1 MEIEAA
7 QKYVDELVAR
17 SKAAQKKIRNYNQ
30 KQVDRLV
37 RICGKTIYDHAEEL
51 AAEAVEEGGLG
62 NAADKIGKMK
72 NSTSVAYQ
80 FLKDKKTVGII
91 GYDEELHIADVAK
104 PIGVIGCLIPSTNPT
119 STVGGNGMYALK
131 CRDSIIFSVHPRT
144 KNVSVKAVNLVREA
158 LKAAGEP
165 EDLFIVIEE
174 PSMESTNALMQKA
187 DVVVATGGPA
197 MVKAAY
203 SSGRP
208 SYGVGQ
214 GNVQVIIDE
223 DCQEDYEYIAKETV
237 NSRCRDNG
245 LPCTGEQFIAFPL
258 KDEEEVLAAFDK
270 AGAYVVRD
278 EETAAK
284 IRNGLFQL
292 TPKGKYAFNICN
304 VGQDVYKIA
313 KNIGIEIPEGKKSIL
328 VKVKSVGKEELLC
341 KEKLCPVEACMGYN
355 TFDEGM
361 EYITKNLEMEGMG
374 HSAVIYSHNEEHI
387 ERAGIELP
395 VSRLIVNACGSTAGG
410 NTLAN
415 GLAPTMS
422 LGCGSW
428 GNNSISENLSYKHL
442 MNVTKIA
449 YKIEDAVIPS
459 NEEIWAE

>member
-1 MEIEAA
+1 MEIEEARGI
-7 QKYVDELVAR
+7 VEGLVAR
-17 SKAAQKKIRNYNQ
+17 SRAAQEQIADYSQEK
-30 KQVDRLV
+30 VDRLV
-37 RICGKTIYDHAEEL
+37 RICGKVIYDHAEEL
-51 AAEAVEEGGLG
+51 AKEAVEEGRLG
-62 NAADKIGKMK
+62 NYPDKVGKMK
-72 NSTSVAYQ
+72 NSTTIAYQ

-91 GYDEELHIADVAK
+91 NYDEELCVADVAK

-119 STVGGNGMYALK
+119 STVAGNGMYALK
-131 CRDSIIFSVHPRT
+131 CRDSIVFSVHPRT

-174 PSMESTNALMQKA
+174 PSMESTNMLMQKA

-197 MVKAAY
+197 MVKSAY
-203 SSGRP
+203 SSGKP

-223 DCQEDYEYIAKETV
+223 DCADKYDYIAEQTIS
-237 NSRCRDNG
+237 SRCRDNG
-245 LPCTGEQFIAFPL
+245 LPCTGEQFVTFPER
-258 KDEEEVLAAFDK
+258 DTEAVLAAFDK

-278 EETAAK
+278 PETAEK
-284 IRNGLFQL
+284 IRSGLFQL
-292 TPKGKYAFNICN
+292 TPKGSYAFNINN
-304 VGQDVYKIA
+304 VGQDVYTIA

-328 VKVKSVGKEELLC
+328 VAAKGAGNDDLLC
-341 KEKLCPVEACMGYN
+341 KEKLCPVEAYLPYK

-361 EYITKNLEMEGMG
+361 EIIMKNLEMEGKG
-374 HSAVIYSHNEEHI
+374 HSAVIYSENSANI
-387 ERAGIELP
+387 EKAGLELP
-395 VSRLIVNACGSTAGG
+395 VSRLVVNACGSTAGG
-410 NTLAN
+410 NTYYN
-415 GLAPTMS
+415 GLTPTMS

-449 YKIEDAVIPS
+449 YKIERESVPS
-459 NEEIWAE
+459 PEEVWAD